1 MYKFHLKTFSWNIFC
16 FVRNNL
22 QQVIDLHLQ
31 SLLKIQKCIYSF
43 ICTFD
48 SPIATTRKP
57 RAPRASPRKAKLCY
71 MHILYCRCTFLMS
84 SSIIPKYYK
93 WCRQQCHYATLPKS
107 QAKDALSIKSN
118 MFIFWQK
125 ILAKWFNYILWFA

>member
-43 ICTFD
+43 ICTFYD
-48 SPIATTRKP
+48 SPIATTRKS
-57 RAPRASPRKAKLCY
+57 RASRASPRKMGQTPNCAICIY
-71 MHILYCRCTFLMS
+71 YTVVAHFSCRVQSYQNTTNDAGSNVITQHYPKVRPKTHCQS
-84 SSIIPKYYK
+84 SQTCSFSG
-93 WCRQQCHYATLPKS
+93 RR
-107 QAKDALSIKSN
+107 
-118 MFIFWQK
+118 F
-125 ILAKWFNYILWFA
+125 

>member
-84 SSIIPKYYK
+84 SSIIPKYYNDAGSNAIP
-93 WCRQQCHYATLPKS
+93 QHYPKVRPKTHCQSS
-107 QAKDALSIKSN
+107 QTCSYSGRR
-118 MFIFWQK
+118 F
-125 ILAKWFNYILWFA
+125 

>member
-43 ICTFD
+43 ICTFYD

-57 RAPRASPRKAKLCY
+57 RAPRDSPRKMGQTPNCAICIYYTVVAHFSCRVQSYQNTTMMQAAMPFHNITQKSGQRRTVNQVKHV
-71 MHILYCRCTFLMS
+71 HILAEDFSKM
-84 SSIIPKYYK
+84 I
-93 WCRQQCHYATLPKS
+93 
-107 QAKDALSIKSN
+107 
-118 MFIFWQK
+118 
-125 ILAKWFNYILWFA
+125 